1 MVENEFHPGD
11 IVRVKVGKNLVEAE
25 VVGLM
30 PNGLFKVKSL
40 NTQKEF
46 GVKHIHELVFAA
58 KDYEPEKPEPE
69 AVTDPEA
76 VTEPQPGTEPE
87 PVTEPEE
94 AEQASDGEDEEA
106 VINPVHESDRP
117 KKRMSLM
124 NAAVQL
130 LRESPVPMNTREI
143 VAAAIEAG
151 LWEPTGSK
159 TPEQSLYGSIFRE
172 IAAKDHPRIVRA
184 EQKGK
189 FRIAE

>member
-40 NTQKEF
+40 NTQREF
-46 GVKHIHELVFAA
+46 GVKHIHELICAA
-58 KDYEPEKPEPE
+58 NDYSQE
-69 AVTDPEA
+69 
-76 VTEPQPGTEPE
+76 TEPVVEPKD
-87 PVTEPEE
+87 
-94 AEQASDGEDEEA
+94 AESASDCENEEA
-106 VINPVHESDRP
+106 VINPAHESDRP
-117 KKRMSLM
+117 RKRMSLM
-124 NAAVQL
+124 SAAVEV

-143 VAAAIEAG
+143 VAVVIERD
-151 LWEPTGSK
+151 LWEPTDCK

-172 IAAKDHPRIVRA
+172 IAAKEHPRIVRA

-189 FRIAE
+189 FKFAD

>member
-30 PNGLFKVKSL
+30 PNGLFNVKSL

-58 KDYEPEKPEPE
+58 KDYEQEEKPEPE
-69 AVTDPEA
+69 PVT
-76 VTEPQPGTEPE
+76 E

-94 AEQASDGEDEEA
+94 AELASDGEDEEA
-106 VINPVHESDRP
+106 GINPVHESDRP

>member
-58 KDYEPEKPEPE
+58 KDYEQEKPEPE
-69 AVTDPEA
+69 AV
-76 VTEPQPGTEPE
+76 TEPE

>member
-25 VVGLM
+25 VVELM
-30 PNGLFKVKSL
+30 PNGLYKVKSL

-46 GVKHIHELVFAA
+46 GVKHIHELIYAA
-58 KDYEPEKPEPE
+58 ND
-69 AVTDPEA
+69 DS
-76 VTEPQPGTEPE
+76 QEPE

-94 AEQASDGEDEEA
+94 AESTSGEDEDA
-106 VINPVHESDRP
+106 VINPAHESDRP

-124 NAAVQL
+124 NAAVEL

-143 VAAAIEAG
+143 VAAAIKAG
-151 LWEPTGSK
+151 LWEPTDCK

-172 IAAKDHPRIVRA
+172 IAAKEHPRIVRA

-189 FRIAE
+189 FKLAD

>member
-30 PNGLFKVKSL
+30 PNGLFNVKSL

-58 KDYEPEKPEPE
+58 KDYEQEKPEPE
-69 AVTDPEA
+69 AVT
-76 VTEPQPGTEPE
+76 
-87 PVTEPEE
+87 EPEE
-94 AEQASDGEDEEA
+94 AELASDGEDEEA

-172 IAAKDHPRIVRA
+172 IAAKEHPRIVRA
-184 EQKGK
+184 DQKGK